1 MATAKKLPSE
11 RWRVRVYDKV
21 TKSTKSFTADT
32 KRQAEHMADTWLES
46 RRREVSKTATVKSVV
61 QQYIDERKGILS
73 PASIDK
79 YQRTLDG
86 QLSDE
91 LKDIPLIKLKA
102 ADVKNEISRLSAHY
116 SPKSVKCAA
125 GLFLPIIR
133 KQRPDLD
140 LDDITLPKV
149 YNKPKVYPDPNKIIE
164 AFKGDRMELEVL
176 LGLCYGLRKEEIRG
190 IMPADIKDGILTINR
205 VVIDVDKKTVVREGA
220 AKTQSS
226 LRKLRL
232 SKYVLD
238 LIAQRSGDFVCCH
251 SGHAIYMHF
260 ARKMEKLGYKGVTF
274 HDLRH
279 INASVMLFLGV
290 PTKYAQ
296 ERGGWATDYTLKQ
309 VYQSTFSEQRDRFD
323 TVVDSYF
330 GIMYDENYA
339 ADKKNTENK
348 PSE

>member
-91 LKDIPLIKLKA
+91 LKNIPLIKLKV
-102 ADVKNEISRLSAHY
+102 ADIKNEISRLSAHY

-149 YNKPKVYPDPNKIIE
+149 YKKQKVYPDPNKIIE

-205 VVIDVDKKTVVREGA
+205 VVIDVDKKPVVREGA

-238 LIAQRSGDFVCCH
+238 LIAQRSGEFVCCH

>member
-11 RWRVRVYDKV
+11 RWRVRVYDKR

-32 KRQAEHMADTWLES
+32 KRQAEHMADVWLES
-46 RRREVSKTATVKSVV
+46 RRREIPKTATVKSVV

-79 YQRTLDG
+79 YQRILDTQIG
-86 QLSDE
+86 DE
-91 LKDIPLIKLKA
+91 LKDMPLVKLKEKN
-102 ADVKNEISRLSAHY
+102 VKDEISRLSAKY

-125 GLFLPIIR
+125 GLVLPIIR

-149 YNKPKVYPDPNKIIE
+149 YKKQKVYPDPNKIIE

-190 IMPADIKDGILTINR
+190 IKPEDIKDGILTINR
-205 VVIDVDKKTVVREGA
+205 VIIDVDKKAVVREGA
-220 AKTQSS
+220 AKTQNSM
-226 LRKLRL
+226 RKLRL

-238 LIAQRSGDFVCCH
+238 LIAQRSGEFVCCH

-309 VYQSTFSEQRDRFD
+309 VYQSTFSEQRDKFD
-323 TVVDSYF
+323 TVIDRYF
-330 GIMYDENYA
+330 EDIYTDESN
-339 ADKKNTENK
+339 NETK